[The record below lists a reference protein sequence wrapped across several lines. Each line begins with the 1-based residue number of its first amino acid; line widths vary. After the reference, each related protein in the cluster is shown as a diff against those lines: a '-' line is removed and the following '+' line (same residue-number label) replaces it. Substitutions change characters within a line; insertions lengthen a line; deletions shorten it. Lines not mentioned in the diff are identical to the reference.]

1 MILPGWALLL
11 DFLRMTPGPFPLT
24 PLATIALRS
33 VLLRIPTVLW
43 AAAVNAALVSGAPAP
58 GAKRLRLKMVTCF
71 LAAVAI
77 TMTANLPLP
86 GIRSCTGFSLIHFA
100 GILYSSLRM
109 FKGASVIRKCR
120 KPFMILSTTVNL

>member
-11 DFLRMTPGPFPLT
+11 LFLWMTPGPCPVT
-24 PLATIALRS
+24 PLLMMALRS
-33 VLLRIPTVLW
+33 GLLRIPTVLC

-58 GAKRLRLKMVTCF
+58 GAKRLRLNTVTCF
-71 LAAVAI
+71 LAPVAM

-86 GIRSCTGFSLIHFA
+86 GIRSWIGLILVHFA

-120 KPFMILSTTVNL
+120 KPFID